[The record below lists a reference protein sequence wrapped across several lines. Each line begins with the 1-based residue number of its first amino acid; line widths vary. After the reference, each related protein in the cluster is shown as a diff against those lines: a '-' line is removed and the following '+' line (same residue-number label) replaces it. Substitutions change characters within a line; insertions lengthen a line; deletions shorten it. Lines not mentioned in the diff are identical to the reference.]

1 MKMFLEYQ
9 IAGLNSN
16 AESFSEEHVV
26 FSQSSGLFVLV
37 VLNYHKWGE
46 KKAEVKWAHCDN
58 LAKTRSGHW
67 PSVLSHVDWKAL
79 NWGCHIHTTK
89 GSLDSAQSQDVWLLL
104 SGFHQ
109 RKINKCV
116 VLPKNPLWSLLKF
129 WCPVSGG
136 LSTVII
142 FINP

>member
-46 KKAEVKWAHCDN
+46 KKAEVK
-58 LAKTRSGHW
+58 
-67 PSVLSHVDWKAL
+67 
-79 NWGCHIHTTK
+79 
-89 GSLDSAQSQDVWLLL
+89 
-104 SGFHQ
+104 
-109 RKINKCV
+109 
-116 VLPKNPLWSLLKF
+116 
-129 WCPVSGG
+129 
-136 LSTVII
+136 
-142 FINP
+142 